1 MHPAA
6 VEAEIWTSYGILA
19 NIIDKEA
26 AATEDNH
33 KRAVLESRARD
44 YRQLAH
50 YAPRFLTALAQLGD
64 APRYGGAVILERLGR
79 CLLLAGRPDLA
90 IVRLREAMGV
100 TEKLTTPDDGVKG
113 LCGMLHSDLGDALR
127 ASGQYRQARDEYEAA
142 LKTAAELQDLRGAG
156 TALGQLGALA
166 HEMGQ
171 PQEAE
176 RCYREAARLE
186 EGRAGE
192 QTGTPG
198 EPGANLSFA
207 VTLYDDLS
215 TGYVFDPDLLIDG
228 RRERRIIR
236 PAGEPALLAGEVRPM
251 LVPCARTCADDEGGV
266 RFYLPPGE
274 PIIERHPDCTVMR
287 RTLREVAVSGHS
299 GILWRLIRGMDGTRT
314 AAEILSNLEI
324 GDREVAAR
332 MLAALAATGAIDVS
346 GRPIGRFLHSATK
359 KGVVLG
365 GGLESDE
372 VLQLATDGNYR
383 AYPEARRSAVGQSVP
398 DRLRSFHELTRSRRS
413 RRDYL
418 GHAVRREDFDALL
431 YTACGVTG
439 AMPWAGREVKLRA
452 YPASGAL
459 YAVEVYPV
467 VFRVEGLEAGVYHY
481 RAVENVI
488 EVVREEIDRD
498 RFVSAALPVERE
510 MVAGAAAM
518 ICLAGFFPRHERKY
532 GQGGYRML
540 VAEAGH
546 ISQNLILAAT
556 ALGLGARPFGGVFD
570 DVLNDEL
577 GLDGAEEQFLLAVLV
592 GHTAE

>member
-1 MHPAA
+1 
-6 VEAEIWTSYGILA
+6 
-19 NIIDKEA
+19 
-26 AATEDNH
+26 
-33 KRAVLESRARD
+33 
-44 YRQLAH
+44 
-50 YAPRFLTALAQLGD
+50 
-64 APRYGGAVILERLGR
+64 
-79 CLLLAGRPDLA
+79 
-90 IVRLREAMGV
+90 MGV
-100 TEKLTTPDDGVKG
+100 TERLTTPDDEVKG

-127 ASGQYRQARDEYEAA
+127 ASGQYLQARDAYEAA

-171 PQEAE
+171 REEAE
-176 RCYREAARLE
+176 RCYLEAARLE

-192 QTGTPG
+192 QTGTPS

-236 PAGEPALLAGEVRPM
+236 PAGEPALLADEVRPM

-274 PIIERHPDCTVMR
+274 PVVERHPDCTVMR

-324 GDREVAAR
+324 GDREVAGR

-359 KGVVLG
+359 KGVVPG
-365 GGLESDE
+365 GGLESGE

-418 GHAVRREDFDALL
+418 GHPVRREDFDALL

-459 YAVEVYPV
+459 YAVELYPV

-481 RAVENVI
+481 RAVENVL
-488 EVVREEIDRD
+488 EVVREEIDRA

-570 DVLNDEL
+570 DLLNDEL

-592 GHTAE
+592 GYTGDGACTRAGAM